1 MLSDRV
7 LSIAVYRYEQQYGGV
22 WRVAMILNVCLYLV
36 EKRKSQLFFFFIFII
51 IIFCSLFLIYTIFFM
66 FVYFFLFWNY
76 HSDRKRKAHFPTSK
90 SLKLETLT

>member
-36 EKRKSQLFFFFIFII
+36 EKRKSQLFFFF
-51 IIFCSLFLIYTIFFM
+51 
-66 FVYFFLFWNY
+66 YFYNYYFLFFIPY
-76 HSDRKRKAHFPTSK
+76 LHHFFYVCLLF
-90 SLKLETLT
+90 SLLELP